1 MRYICIRSQLKIIFL
16 WQWTISIDSP
26 SSPKARKQKTNIARK
41 LTGNLVKVE
50 RSFGQLHPK
59 IGIESRA
66 EILRVALFP
75 ECSAVAVV
83 FALVLSARAQRS
95 KDVTLMEK
103 AIVSEDFRIG
113 NPSICSLSLPLGSY
127 SLIVYLSLPFSL
139 FPKHFAYLFCTLRL
153 TMMLNDNSN

>member
-1 MRYICIRSQLKIIFL
+1 M
-16 WQWTISIDSP
+16 
-26 SSPKARKQKTNIARK
+26 
-41 LTGNLVKVE
+41 E

-59 IGIESRA
+59 IGMESRA

-75 ECSAVAVV
+75 EGSAVAVV

-113 NPSICSLSLPLGSY
+113 NPSICLSRPLGSS

-153 TMMLNDNSN
+153 TMMLNDNSNKLIVSR